1 LINFPITII
10 SNYLILDEGS
20 YYYFFQALGII
31 WSGLLIFFATMV
43 THHYTPIKTVGTCIL
58 NIVGMGIVVFLG
70 LLFLN
75 MVSMLSEYFT
85 TVYREIVYRI

>member
-1 LINFPITII
+1 
-10 SNYLILDEGS
+10 
-20 YYYFFQALGII
+20 
-31 WSGLLIFFATMV
+31 MV